1 MRERACGH
9 ARRGLSD
16 SSYDPPAADV
26 ATRYGDT
33 ERRDKLML
41 TANTTITSGLTHR
54 HISGGGGV
62 RLHVVETGNPSG
74 RPILFVHGNSQ
85 SWLTWR
91 RQMSSDLAND
101 YRLVALDLRG
111 HGQSDK
117 PREGY
122 ADPLLWADDIL
133 AVTREL
139 HMEQPVLCGWSYGP
153 IVILDYVREYGED
166 DIGGVSFVDGLTK
179 LGSNEALSVVTPEY
193 LSLVPGL
200 FATEAEESV
209 RSLTSLLR
217 MCFVEEPSS
226 EDLYLMLGYNVAVPP
241 YVRQALFSRS
251 LDNDD
256 LLPTIRKPVL
266 VVHGAQ
272 DAVVK
277 PAIVDQYKATIAHAQ
292 IQVMLGAGHA
302 PFWDD
307 AETFNEH
314 LRTFC
319 ESL

>member
-1 MRERACGH
+1 MGAAAAICQI
-9 ARRGLSD
+9 RRTTCQRL
-16 SSYDPPAADV
+16 DV
-26 ATRYGDT
+26 ATRYGHT

-41 TANTTITSGLTHR
+41 TANTMITSGLNHTY
-54 HISGGGGV
+54 ITGGGGV
-62 RLHVVETGNPSG
+62 RLHVVETGNPRG
-74 RPILFVHGNSQ
+74 RAILFVHGTSQ

-101 YRLVALDLRG
+101 HRLVALDLRG

-122 ADPLLWADDIL
+122 ADRLLWADDIL

-179 LGSNEALSVVTPEY
+179 LGSDEALSVLSPKM
-193 LSLVPGL
+193 LSLVPGF
-200 FATEAEESV
+200 FATEAEETV

-217 MCFVEEPSS
+217 MCFVQEPSS

-251 LDNDD
+251 LNNDD

-272 DAVVK
+272 DPVVN
-277 PAIVDQYKATIAHAQ
+277 PAIIDQYKASITHAQ
-292 IQVMLGAGHA
+292 IQLMPGAGHA

>member
-1 MRERACGH
+1 
-9 ARRGLSD
+9 
-16 SSYDPPAADV
+16 
-26 ATRYGDT
+26 
-33 ERRDKLML
+33 ML
-41 TANTTITSGLTHR
+41 TANTPINSGLA
-54 HISGGGGV
+54 HIQITGGGAV
-62 RLHVVETGNPSG
+62 QLHVVETGNPRG
-74 RPILFVHGNSQ
+74 RAILFVHGTSQ

-91 RQMSSDLAND
+91 RQLSSDLAKD

-122 ADPLLWADDIL
+122 ADSRLWADDIR

-179 LGSNEALSVVTPEY
+179 LGSDEALSVITPSF
-193 LSLVPGL
+193 LSLLPGL
-200 FATEAEESV
+200 FAADTEESV

-217 MCFVEEPSS
+217 MCLVEEPSS

-251 LDNDD
+251 FDNDD
-256 LLPTIRKPVL
+256 LLPTLRKPVL

-277 PAIVDQYKATIAHAQ
+277 PAIVDHYKASIAHAQ
-292 IQVMLGAGHA
+292 IQVMPGTGHA

-319 ESL
+319 EGL

>member
-1 MRERACGH
+1 M
-9 ARRGLSD
+9 
-16 SSYDPPAADV
+16 
-26 ATRYGDT
+26 
-33 ERRDKLML
+33 
-41 TANTTITSGLTHR
+41 ITSGLTHTY
-54 HISGGGGV
+54 ITGGGGV
-62 RLHVVETGNPSG
+62 RLHVVETGNPRG
-74 RPILFVHGNSQ
+74 RAILFVHGTSQ

-101 YRLVALDLRG
+101 HRLVALDLRG

-122 ADPLLWADDIL
+122 ADTMLWANDIL

-179 LGSNEALSVVTPEY
+179 LGSDEALSVLSPKM
-193 LSLVPGL
+193 LSLVPGF
-200 FATEAEESV
+200 FATEAEETV

-217 MCFVEEPSS
+217 MCFVQEPSS

-251 LDNDD
+251 LNNDD

-272 DAVVK
+272 DPVVN
-277 PAIVDQYKATIAHAQ
+277 PAIIDQYKASITHAQ
-292 IQVMLGAGHA
+292 IQLMPDAGHA